1 MLRNSLPTLQH
12 RCEGTLQKLLNE
24 QRMMVPLEFR
34 VPWVNSMLTHS
45 SGPPK
50 KWWHQILGDRGFY
63 LSQEVLMLREN
74 PLAPLSMPKDHL
86 ATKLPCSVRN
96 GHMCLWSFQSCC
108 WCLSSQSNM
117 YLFWCLSRNVSAE
130 DAMPQRIYTYM
141 YMHTCMQITM
151 EENKTCFRTH
161 CYVKE
166 VCGEGRNKGER
177 ESEGEREKERAR
189 GVRRPDD
196 LCYDNTNVQV
206 ESWRR
211 WEQQIPKVPRLD
223 ALCYDIENEQVDCDD
238 VG

>member
-45 SGPPK
+45 SAPPPK
-50 KWWHQILGDRGFY
+50 KMVTSDPWRSW
-63 LSQEVLMLREN
+63 VLFVSGSFDVWEN

-130 DAMPQRIYTYM
+130 DALPQRIYTY
-141 YMHTCMQITM
+141 I
-151 EENKTCFRTH
+151 
-161 CYVKE
+161 YVQACK
-166 VCGEGRNKGER
+166 
-177 ESEGEREKERAR
+177 
-189 GVRRPDD
+189 
-196 LCYDNTNVQV
+196 
-206 ESWRR
+206 
-211 WEQQIPKVPRLD
+211 
-223 ALCYDIENEQVDCDD
+223 
-238 VG
+238 